1 VTGRAFA
8 LHGARDATQRERARH
23 ILNTC
28 GLEGDLWPAV
38 EGTALSSAVLSSMVG
53 AGIFAPG
60 YPFPLTTPEIARFL
74 SHRQIWAEIVR
85 RDLDFGLI
93 VEQDAALDPAV
104 FSNAVALARDHID
117 DLGYI
122 RFQTQ
127 AMGGPAR
134 LIDTNGG
141 SVLSLPLV
149 SAPPCPVQMIGRNAA
164 IHLLHLTESF
174 DRPVDALI
182 QSHWHTGLR
191 AGAIHPSGV
200 SCIAQT
206 RADAERAR
214 LTQLW
219 ARYLYRRALR
229 HAARHSRAPVT
240 GGLI

>member
-1 VTGRAFA
+1 MTGRAFA
-8 LHGARDATQRERARH
+8 LHGARDATEREQARH
-23 ILNTC
+23 SLDTC
-28 GLEGDLWPAV
+28 GLEGDLWPVV
-38 EGTALSSAVLSSMVG
+38 EGSALSSATLSATVG
-53 AGIFAPG
+53 ARIFAPA

-74 SHRQIWAEIVR
+74 SHRQIWAEILR

-93 VEQDAALDPAV
+93 VEPDTALDPAA
-104 FSNAVALARDHID
+104 FANALMLARDHID

-127 AMGGPAR
+127 AIRGPAR

-141 SVLSLPLV
+141 AVLSLPLV
-149 SAPPCPVQMIGRNAA
+149 STAHGPVQMIGRDTAA
-164 IHLLHLTESF
+164 HLLNLTESF
-174 DRPVDALI
+174 DRPVEALI

-200 SCIAQT
+200 SCISRPAT
-206 RADAERAR
+206 DSERAP

-219 ARYLYRRALR
+219 AHYLYRRALR
-229 HAARHSRAPVT
+229 RAARHSRAPVT

>member
-1 VTGRAFA
+1 MTGRAFA

-23 ILNTC
+23 ILTTC
-28 GLEGDLWPAV
+28 GLEGDLWPEV
-38 EGTALSSAVLSSMVG
+38 DGYALSSATLSAAVG
-53 AGIFAPG
+53 TRIFAPA

-74 SHRQIWAEIVR
+74 SHRQIWAEILR

-93 VEQDAALDPAV
+93 IEQDAALDPAV
-104 FSNAVALARDHID
+104 FPNALTLARDHID

-127 AMGGPAR
+127 AIRGPAR

-149 SAPPCPVQMIGRNAA
+149 SAPLCPVQMIARDAA
-164 IHLLHLTESF
+164 IHLLNLTETF
-174 DRPVDALI
+174 DRPVERLI

-191 AGAIHPSGV
+191 AGTIHPSGV

-206 RADAERAR
+206 QAEAERAP

-229 HAARHSRAPVT
+229 RAARHSRAPVT